1 MNEDLQPVLSAMSG
15 GHREP
20 VGWFDYDVASGAW
33 TWSASL
39 FLMHGFEPGEIVPTT
54 EVFVAHKHPEDRPHT
69 DAVLAAVLQTG
80 QPFCCRHRI
89 ITSQRQVRTVVT
101 IGQGVLDGDGRVSS
115 VHGYF
120 VDITDA
126 GRHATEAEI
135 HDAVQRSAA
144 TRAVIEQA
152 KGALMVVQGVSAQD
166 AFAVLRWHSSQA
178 NRKLRDIAVFLT
190 EGMSHPLTPQET
202 PNQRI
207 SRLLATFV
215 PELTALRRR
224 PTPSSI
230 AP

>member
-1 MNEDLQPVLSAMSG
+1 
-15 GHREP
+15 
-20 VGWFDYDVASGAW
+20 
-33 TWSASL
+33 
-39 FLMHGFEPGEIVPTT
+39 
-54 EVFVAHKHPEDRPHT
+54 
-69 DAVLAAVLQTG
+69 VLAAVLQTG

-178 NRKLRDIAVFLT
+178 NCKLRDIAVFLT

-207 SRLLATFV
+207 SRLLGTFV

-224 PTPSSI
+224 PTPS
-230 AP
+230 